1 MRQLFRHA
9 AGLAILLCL
18 AAAAA
23 AADNDAIANL
33 GSQPVRAADIKD
45 FIDSL
50 NPAQREQ
57 AAHDPKVMVQIVRT
71 AIGRNLIIAE
81 AEKQGWDKKP
91 EIAAQIARARLD
103 VVLETYIGSITAPP
117 PNFPSEADIK
127 AVFDANHDRFLQ
139 YHLAHI
145 YIAEPPGSPVETIN
159 AIETKARD
167 IAKKAKA
174 KGADFAALARA
185 NSDEAATAPKGGD
198 LGWLAESQ
206 IAVPEVLGAVM
217 ATPVKGVT
225 EPIHA
230 AGGWHIMEVLGVK
243 PADLGQVHDQIANL
257 LRANKAAQNQA
268 AYLEKVLAD
277 KQLTVN
283 ETAAAALFAA
293 KK

>member
-1 MRQLFRHA
+1 MRQRFRQA
-9 AGLAILLCL
+9 AGFVILLCL
-18 AAAAA
+18 AAGAA
-23 AADNDAIANL
+23 AADDAVIANL
-33 GSQPVRAADIKD
+33 GSQPVKAADIKD
-45 FIDSL
+45 FLDTL

-57 AAHDPKVMVQIVRT
+57 AARDPTVMVQIVRT
-71 AIGRNLIIAE
+71 AIGRNLVIAE

-91 EIAAQIARARLD
+91 EVAAQIARARLE
-103 VVLETYIGSITAPP
+103 VVIGTYIGSVTTPP
-117 PNFPSEADIK
+117 PGFPSDEDIRT
-127 AVFDANHDRFLQ
+127 VYDANRDRFHQ

-145 YIAEPPGSPVETIN
+145 YLAEPPGSPVETIN
-159 AIETKARD
+159 AIEIKARD

-243 PADLGQVHDQIANL
+243 PADPAQVHDQIANL

-268 AYLEKVLAD
+268 AYLDKLLAD

-283 ETAAAALFAA
+283 ETAAAALFAT